1 MIAAL
6 LALLLTAQ
14 SAPYEM
20 RGQATWYGSTQR
32 TSCVDGFLRTCTPY
46 LSKRDGGRGGELLMY
61 AAVGTFK
68 NFHDK
73 PYQVD
78 VCRVDTGACVRVVV
92 RDYCEACAKAKT
104 GGRVID
110 LSPYA
115 FRRLAPLGRGV
126 IRVIVRRVV
135 PTRYQTRRSTPQTR
149 RPFASRS
156 TSSVEVGGGRGV
168 AGAL

>member
-20 RGQATWYGSTQR
+20 RGQATWYGSTQP
-32 TSCVDGFLRTCTPY
+32 TSCVDGFLRTCSPY
-46 LSKRDGGRGGELLMY
+46 LSKKDGGRGGELLMY

-68 NFHDK
+68 NFRDK

-92 RDYCEACAKAKT
+92 RDYCEACAKAKR

-110 LSPYA
+110 LSPHA
-115 FRRLAPLGRGV
+115 FRRLAPLGLGV
-126 IRVIVRRVV
+126 IRVVVRRVA
-135 PTRYQTRRSTPQTR
+135 PERLPRPLETR

-156 TSSVEVGGGRGV
+156 TSSVEERAGRGV
-168 AGAL
+168 ARAL